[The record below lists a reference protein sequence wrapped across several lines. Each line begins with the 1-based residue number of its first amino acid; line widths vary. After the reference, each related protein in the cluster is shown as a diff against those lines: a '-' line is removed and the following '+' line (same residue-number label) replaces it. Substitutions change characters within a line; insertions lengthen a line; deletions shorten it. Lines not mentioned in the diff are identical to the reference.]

1 MSKPTTAY
9 TDSIVGALNE
19 AAWALS
25 ALKEA
30 DTMQINPK
38 LAHTRE
44 HLRAVIKLLN
54 RALEDRKEI

>member
-9 TDSIVGALNE
+9 ADPLVGALNE
-19 AAWALS
+19 TAWALS

-30 DTMQINPK
+30 DSLQINPK
-38 LAHTRE
+38 LSHTRD

-54 RALEDRKEI
+54 KALEDRKEL